1 MPKTDTRAATPR
13 NVRTSVTVSFENHE
27 ELERIAEQKK
37 VSVAWVIR
45 EAIEQ
50 YINNDSPLFRRTPR

>member
-1 MPKTDTRAATPR
+1 MPKTKETKKS
-13 NVRTSVTVSFENHE
+13 VRMSVSIPPEDYE
-27 ELERIAEQKK
+27 DLERIAEQKK

-50 YINNDSPLFRRTPR
+50 YLKAESPLFRRPQQ